1 MVTRKWESRHR
12 HRPMVGEKS
21 VRIGPRGR
29 PTGLRSAPT
38 GATADNP
45 LWNSSIGAGPDRP
58 DVRIETATPHRHFHT
73 AVVQRLEQVPARGDR
88 LRRCSHRQHST
99 RRTGGHR
106 GTATWAEGPQ
116 EEWDGQR
123 PIGGGLSGLQG
134 SRRGGRHGIVAA
146 TTSVTSPDSIT
157 APVRHREAV
166 TSGRSDL
173 APGDPRRSTAP
184 GVGTDQSRPA
194 GGVRQAH
201 LRGSGGAVAAVCARR
216 IREGTQGSRQP
227 GCAEPGSGLPRYE
240 IGSAA
245 RRYAAPWGNRLIRS

>member
-21 VRIGPRGR
+21 VRIGLRGR

-38 GATADNP
+38 GARPTTAQMFTPAALDSP
-45 LWNSSIGAGPDRP
+45 HWRSSRDSDR
-58 DVRIETATPHRHFHT
+58 
-73 AVVQRLEQVPARGDR
+73 
-88 LRRCSHRQHST
+88 
-99 RRTGGHR
+99 
-106 GTATWAEGPQ
+106 
-116 EEWDGQR
+116 
-123 PIGGGLSGLQG
+123 GGGAAGG
-134 SRRGGRHGIVAA
+134 VGMDNSRSAGAQRSPGITPRGGRHGVVAA
-146 TTSVTSPDSIT
+146 TTPVTSVTSPDSIT

-173 APGDPRRSTAP
+173 APAILDDRQHRESAP
-184 GVGTDQSRPA
+184 TKADASS
-194 GGVRQAH
+194 VREVR

-245 RRYAAPWGNRLIRS
+245 RRYAAPWERSTYSIMNLYPG